1 MVTDQPV
8 SVTVTKVGQ
17 NWKKNLSKKTT
28 NKPRLVNYLVEFDG
42 AFKRNLSMWYCVT
55 FPTVEFDS
63 VSFYFSSMA
72 KLLFVNCCINK
83 RIRMNE

>member
-55 FPTVEFDS
+55 FPTVEFD
-63 VSFYFSSMA
+63 Y
-72 KLLFVNCCINK
+72 LYILH
-83 RIRMNE
+83 